1 MTKINIVTRYNV
13 KKIHNRSII
22 IQSNISKYQRF
33 IWDHKNER
41 KHGSTT
47 STKYTNEWKVARKNV
62 HFHESKLP
70 VCMAS
75 TMNIS
80 ESLDSSDS
88 ILTMGT
94 VDARFTSSR
103 G

>member
-47 STKYTNEWKVARKNV
+47 STKYQRMEVARKNV